1 MKRYKLLLIGLLI
14 VGCLFGDSINN
25 TTIDNQCFQDG
36 YIAGNKFSLDDAL
49 IYGVSIYIVFAPIT
63 YLFVSKS
70 HPKPI
75 SNKIENLDNECKI
88 SFLAGYE
95 KGSIKKR
102 KSAVIYGAATLPGM
116 WLGAFMAGTITQ
128 GKFPPDL

>member
-1 MKRYKLLLIGLLI
+1 MAKKLLLIALLI
-14 VGCLFGDSINN
+14 VGWVFGDSINN
-25 TTIDNQCFQDG
+25 TTIENQCFQDG
-36 YIAGNKFSLDDAL
+36 YSAGYKISTDDAL
-49 IYGVSIYIVFAPIT
+49 IYGLSIHPFIAPIT

-75 SNKIENLDNECKI
+75 SNKLENLDNECKI